1 MYHGQELLSSV
12 KTHHGHTPRSHYHR
26 ACSNMVGNE
35 KQYYHGQPL
44 AGADCLEKNP
54 WLNVPSEVKDTFK
67 LIQKSHYFFWI
78 FFNECRE
85 WSLFLLI
92 LAGTLFETRKKDN
105 WGSKKDLNCY
115 SSLPQGN
122 SLVSHCASPRTHNF
136 ATSKE
141 AAIFTGRIK
150 RGNCGRFVVLML
162 LTAILIILSGWKD
175 VFLEIRPSPIAQND
189 HLKPKL
195 SIWCRFAM
203 KRERWPPLPSHH
215 HLFICVFY
223 SLWLHKKY
231 MLRRKKIGE

>member
-1 MYHGQELLSSV
+1 MSV
-12 KTHHGHTPRSHYHR
+12 
-26 ACSNMVGNE
+26 ANE
-35 KQYYHGQPL
+35 VFSY
-44 AGADCLEKNP
+44 
-54 WLNVPSEVKDTFK
+54 W
-67 LIQKSHYFFWI
+67 
-78 FFNECRE
+78 
-85 WSLFLLI
+85 
-92 LAGTLFETRKKDN
+92 
-105 WGSKKDLNCY
+105 
-115 SSLPQGN
+115 SSLGRFSRRVRKTTGGQKKIWIVILRYLKVIPF
-122 SLVSHCASPRTHNF
+122 SHCASPRTHNF

-162 LTAILIILSGWKD
+162 LTAILIIRSGWKD